1 MIMSLEEKK
10 QEVIED
16 FSVYDE
22 WLDKYE
28 YLIELGKT
36 LEAYP
41 EEEKTEDKL
50 IKGCQSRVW
59 LDYELKDGK
68 LYFRADSDAIITKG
82 IISLL
87 LSVYSGRTPSEIAAD
102 DFDFVEKIGLK
113 ENLSPT
119 RANGLVSMIDT
130 IKWIANDAAAK
141 EQMAGQAGH
150 DENTQ
155 AGHDENT
162 QAGHDENTQAGHDGA
177 VIPGSTGNPSKDVL
191 SAEDVAAL
199 QPLYA
204 DVILALKQVYD
215 PEIPVNI
222 YDLGLIYELN
232 IDKDRKVSIVMTFT
246 APNCPM
252 ADEVMHEVEDCVK
265 RVPGVT
271 GCSIELTFE
280 PVWDRSMLSEEAR
293 VDLGLDYEEDD
304 YGKLS

>member
-1 MIMSLEEKK
+1 MKLEEKK
-10 QEVIED
+10 QAVIEE
-16 FSVYDE
+16 FSMYDE

-28 YLIELGKT
+28 YLIELGKA

-41 EEEKTEDKL
+41 EEEKTEEKL

-87 LSVYSGRTPSEIAAD
+87 ISVYSGRTPAEIAND
-102 DFDFVEKIGLK
+102 DFGFVDRIGLR

-130 IKWIANDAAAK
+130 IKQAAK
-141 EQMAGQAGH
+141 EMA
-150 DENTQ
+150 EK
-155 AGHDENT
+155 E
-162 QAGHDENTQAGHDGA
+162 
-177 VIPGSTGNPSKDVL
+177 VL
-191 SAEDVAAL
+191 TAEDVAAL

-232 IDKDRKVSIVMTFT
+232 IDKERKVSILMTFT

-252 ADEVMHEVEDCVK
+252 ADEVMHEVEESVK

-271 GCSIELTFE
+271 GCKIELTFE

-304 YGKLS
+304 YGKLND

>member
-1 MIMSLEEKK
+1 MTLEEKK
-10 QEVIED
+10 QAVIEE
-16 FSVYDE
+16 FSMYDE

-28 YLIELGKT
+28 YLIELGKA

-41 EEEKTEDKL
+41 EAEKTEDKL

-68 LYFRADSDAIITKG
+68 LFFRADSDAIITKG

-87 LSVYSGRTPSEIAAD
+87 ISVYSGRTPAEIAAD
-102 DFDFVEKIGLK
+102 DFGFVEAIGLR

-119 RANGLVSMIDT
+119 RANGLVSMIET
-130 IKWIANDAAAK
+130 IKAAAR
-141 EQMAGQAGH
+141 EMAGQARH
-150 DENTQ
+150 DEKDQ
-155 AGHDENT
+155 VV
-162 QAGHDENTQAGHDGA
+162 QDGA
-177 VIPGSTGNPSKDVL
+177 DVIPGSTRNLNEDVL
-191 SAEDVAAL
+191 TAEDVAAL

-204 DVILALKQVYD
+204 DVIQALKQVYD

-232 IDKDRKVSIVMTFT
+232 IDKERKVSILMTFT

-252 ADEVMHEVEDCVK
+252 ADEVMHEVEESVK

-271 GCSIELTFE
+271 GCQIELTFE

-304 YGKLS
+304 YGKLND